1 MFGVLKA
8 QRGFSFAW
16 TFYNVFMEIKEFTH
30 GPDIHW
36 VLSSEDGA
44 EDISNAGRV
53 QLRAW
58 GRKVPNM
65 KVHGG

>member
-1 MFGVLKA
+1 
-8 QRGFSFAW
+8 
-16 TFYNVFMEIKEFTH
+16 MEIKEFTH